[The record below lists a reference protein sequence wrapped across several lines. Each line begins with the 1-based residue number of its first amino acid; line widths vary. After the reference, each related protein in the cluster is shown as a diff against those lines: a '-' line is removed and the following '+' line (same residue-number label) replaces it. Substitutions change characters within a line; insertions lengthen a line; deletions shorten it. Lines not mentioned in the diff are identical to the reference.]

1 MSAQLGRIERPSL
14 DAYRGKRKLFL
25 VPLLAMPPEDAEDG
39 VAIVGKY
46 WEQAQRQ
53 VTSLEVGVGWVKH
66 VYHETLPEGG
76 DEGLRMLDASGEQG
90 SYNIAQTKCQAG
102 AVLEAA
108 EDAETLMET
117 MDLQRCLML
126 PFASPRVAAQLQ
138 QWMADAIRRR
148 NEYFIQR
155 IDETLGEDEVGLLLV
170 SERHQ
175 LQFPQDIEVFYVA
188 PPALDEYRRWV
199 DAWLARQRAA
209 QAEAMAAEGVDSE
222 GSENP

>member
-1 MSAQLGRIERPSL
+1 MAEQLGRIERPSL
-14 DAYRGKRKLFL
+14 EAYRGKRKLLL
-25 VPLLAMPPEDAEDG
+25 VPVLALPPDDAEDG
-39 VAIVGKY
+39 IAIVGKY
-46 WEQAQRQ
+46 WGQVRTQ
-53 VTSLEVGVGWVKH
+53 VTSLELRVGWVKH

-76 DEGLRMLDASGEQG
+76 EEGLKILEASGEQG
-90 SYNIAQTKCQAG
+90 SYALAQTRCQAG

-138 QWMADAIRRR
+138 QWMADAVRRR
-148 NEYFIQR
+148 NEHFTQR
-155 IDETLGEDEVGLLLV
+155 IDETLGEDEVGLLLAG
-170 SERHQ
+170 ERHH
-175 LQFPQDIEVFYVA
+175 LQFPTDIEVFYVA

-209 QAEAMAAEGVDSE
+209 QAGE
-222 GSENP
+222 GSP

>member
-1 MSAQLGRIERPSL
+1 MAEQLGRIERPSL
-14 DAYRGKRKLFL
+14 EAYRGKRKLLL
-25 VPLLAMPPEDAEDG
+25 VPVLALPPDDAEDG
-39 VAIVGKY
+39 IAIVGKY
-46 WEQAQRQ
+46 WEQVQTQ
-53 VTSLEVGVGWVKH
+53 VTSLELRVGWVKH

-76 DEGLRMLDASGEQG
+76 DEGLKILEASGEQG
-90 SYNIAQTKCQAG
+90 SYALAQTRCQAG

-138 QWMADAIRRR
+138 QWMADAVRRR
-148 NEYFIQR
+148 NEHFTQR
-155 IDETLGEDEVGLLLV
+155 IDETLGEDEVGLLLAG
-170 SERHQ
+170 ERHH

-209 QAEAMAAEGVDSE
+209 QAEEGDGES
-222 GSENP
+222 SP

>member
-1 MSAQLGRIERPSL
+1 MAEQLGRIERPSL
-14 DAYRGKRKLFL
+14 EAYRGKRKLLL
-25 VPLLAMPPEDAEDG
+25 VPVLALPPDDAEDG
-39 VAIVGKY
+39 IAIVGKY
-46 WEQAQRQ
+46 WEQVQTQ
-53 VTSLEVGVGWVKH
+53 VTSLELRLGWVKH

-76 DEGLRMLDASGEQG
+76 DEGLKILEASGEQG
-90 SYNIAQTKCQAG
+90 SYALAQTRCQAG

-138 QWMADAIRRR
+138 QWMADAVRRR
-148 NEYFIQR
+148 NEHFTQR
-155 IDETLGEDEVGLLLV
+155 IDETLGEDEVGLLLAG
-170 SERHQ
+170 ERHH

-209 QAEAMAAEGVDSE
+209 QAEEGDGES
-222 GSENP
+222 SP

>member
-1 MSAQLGRIERPSL
+1 MAEQLGRIERPSL
-14 DAYRGKRKLFL
+14 EAYRGKRKLLL
-25 VPLLAMPPEDAEDG
+25 VPVLALPPDDAEDG
-39 VAIVGKY
+39 IAIVGKY
-46 WEQAQRQ
+46 WEQVQTQ
-53 VTSLEVGVGWVKH
+53 VTSLELRVGWVKH

-76 DEGLRMLDASGEQG
+76 DEGLKILEASGEQG
-90 SYNIAQTKCQAG
+90 SYALAQTRCQAG

-138 QWMADAIRRR
+138 QWMTDAVRRR
-148 NEYFIQR
+148 NEHFTQR

-170 SERHQ
+170 GERHH

-209 QAEAMAAEGVDSE
+209 QADEGDEE
-222 GSENP
+222 GST

>member
-1 MSAQLGRIERPSL
+1 MAEQLGRIERPSL
-14 DAYRGKRKLFL
+14 EAYRGKRKLLL
-25 VPLLAMPPEDAEDG
+25 VPVLALPPDDAEDG
-39 VAIVGKY
+39 IAIVGKY
-46 WEQAQRQ
+46 WEQVQTQ
-53 VTSLEVGVGWVKH
+53 VTSLELRVGWVKH

-76 DEGLRMLDASGEQG
+76 DEGLKILEASGEQG
-90 SYNIAQTKCQAG
+90 SYALAQTRCQAG

-138 QWMADAIRRR
+138 QWMADAVRRR
-148 NEYFIQR
+148 NEHFTQR

-170 SERHQ
+170 GERHH

-188 PPALDEYRRWV
+188 PPALDEYRLWV

-209 QAEAMAAEGVDSE
+209 EAEEGDEE
-222 GSENP
+222 GSP

>member
-170 SERHQ
+170 SKRHQ

-199 DAWLARQRAA
+199 DAWLARQRAPK
-209 QAEAMAAEGVDSE
+209 GVDSE
-222 GSENP
+222 GSEDP

>member
-1 MSAQLGRIERPSL
+1 MAEQLGRIERPSL
-14 DAYRGKRKLFL
+14 EAYRGKRKLLL
-25 VPLLAMPPEDAEDG
+25 VPVLALPPDDAEDG
-39 VAIVGKY
+39 IAIVGKY
-46 WEQAQRQ
+46 WEQVQTQ
-53 VTSLEVGVGWVKH
+53 VTSLELRLGWVKH

-76 DEGLRMLDASGEQG
+76 DEGLKILEASGEQG
-90 SYNIAQTKCQAG
+90 SYALAQTRCQAG

-138 QWMADAIRRR
+138 QWMADAVRRR
-148 NEYFIQR
+148 NEHFTER
-155 IDETLGEDEVGLLLV
+155 IDETLSEDEVGLLLV
-170 SERHQ
+170 GERHQ

-209 QAEAMAAEGVDSE
+209 QAEEGDGEEAEDAS
-222 GSENP
+222 

>member
-1 MSAQLGRIERPSL
+1 MAEQLGRIERPSL
-14 DAYRGKRKLFL
+14 EAYRGKRKLLL
-25 VPLLAMPPEDAEDG
+25 VPVLALPPDDAEDG
-39 VAIVGKY
+39 IAIVGKY
-46 WEQAQRQ
+46 WEQVRTQ
-53 VTSLEVGVGWVKH
+53 VTSLELRLGWVKH

-76 DEGLRMLDASGEQG
+76 DEGLKILEASGEQG
-90 SYNIAQTKCQAG
+90 SYALAQTRCQAG

-138 QWMADAIRRR
+138 QWMADAVRRR
-148 NEYFIQR
+148 NEHFTQR
-155 IDETLGEDEVGLLLV
+155 IDETLGEDEVGLLLAG
-170 SERHQ
+170 ERHQ

-209 QAEAMAAEGVDSE
+209 QVEEGDGEEAEDAS
-222 GSENP
+222 

>member
-1 MSAQLGRIERPSL
+1 MAEQLGRIERPSL
-14 DAYRGKRKLFL
+14 EAYRGKRKLLL
-25 VPLLAMPPEDAEDG
+25 VPVLALPPDDAEDG
-39 VAIVGKY
+39 IAIVGKY
-46 WEQAQRQ
+46 WEQVQTQ
-53 VTSLEVGVGWVKH
+53 VTSLELRVGWVKH

-76 DEGLRMLDASGEQG
+76 DEGLKILEASGEQG
-90 SYNIAQTKCQAG
+90 SYALAQTRCQAG

-138 QWMADAIRRR
+138 QWMADAVRRR
-148 NEYFIQR
+148 NEHFTQR

-170 SERHQ
+170 GERHH

-209 QAEAMAAEGVDSE
+209 QAEEGDGE
-222 GSENP
+222 GSP

>member
-1 MSAQLGRIERPSL
+1 MAEQLGRIERPSL
-14 DAYRGKRKLFL
+14 EAYRGKRKLLL
-25 VPLLAMPPEDAEDG
+25 VPVLALPPDDAEDG
-39 VAIVGKY
+39 IAIVGKY
-46 WEQAQRQ
+46 WEQVQTQ
-53 VTSLEVGVGWVKH
+53 VTSLELRVGWVKH

-76 DEGLRMLDASGEQG
+76 DEGLKILEASGEQG
-90 SYNIAQTKCQAG
+90 SYALAQTRCQAG

-138 QWMADAIRRR
+138 QWMADAVRRR
-148 NEYFIQR
+148 NEHFTQR
-155 IDETLGEDEVGLLLV
+155 IDETLGEDEVGLLLAG
-170 SERHQ
+170 ERHH
-175 LQFPQDIEVFYVA
+175 LQFPTDIEVFYVA

-209 QAEAMAAEGVDSE
+209 QAEEGEGELMPPSE
-222 GSENP
+222 A

>member
-1 MSAQLGRIERPSL
+1 MAEQLGRIERPSL
-14 DAYRGKRKLFL
+14 EAYRGKRKLLL
-25 VPLLAMPPEDAEDG
+25 VPVLALPPDDAEDG
-39 VAIVGKY
+39 IAIVGKY
-46 WEQAQRQ
+46 WEQVQTQ
-53 VTSLEVGVGWVKH
+53 VTSLELRLGWVKH

-76 DEGLRMLDASGEQG
+76 DEGLKILEASGEQG
-90 SYNIAQTKCQAG
+90 SYALAQTRCQAG

-138 QWMADAIRRR
+138 QWMADAVRRR
-148 NEYFIQR
+148 NEHFTQR
-155 IDETLGEDEVGLLLV
+155 IDETLSEDEVGLLLV
-170 SERHQ
+170 GERHQ

-209 QAEAMAAEGVDSE
+209 QAEEGDGEEAEDAS
-222 GSENP
+222 

>member
-1 MSAQLGRIERPSL
+1 MAEQLGRIERPSL
-14 DAYRGKRKLFL
+14 EAYRGKRKLLL
-25 VPLLAMPPEDAEDG
+25 VPVLALPPDDAEDG
-39 VAIVGKY
+39 IAIVGKY
-46 WEQAQRQ
+46 WEQVQTQ
-53 VTSLEVGVGWVKH
+53 VTSLELRLGWVKH

-76 DEGLRMLDASGEQG
+76 DEGLKILEASGEQG
-90 SYNIAQTKCQAG
+90 SYALAQTRCQAG

-138 QWMADAIRRR
+138 QWMADAVRRR
-148 NEYFIQR
+148 NEHFTQR
-155 IDETLGEDEVGLLLV
+155 IDETLGEDEVGLLLAG
-170 SERHQ
+170 ERHH

-209 QAEAMAAEGVDSE
+209 QAEEGDGE
-222 GSENP
+222 GSP

>member
-1 MSAQLGRIERPSL
+1 MAEQLGRIERPSL
-14 DAYRGKRKLFL
+14 EAYRGKRKLLL
-25 VPLLAMPPEDAEDG
+25 VPVLALPPDDAEDG
-39 VAIVGKY
+39 IAIVGKY
-46 WEQAQRQ
+46 WEQVRTQ
-53 VTSLEVGVGWVKH
+53 VTSLELRLGWVKH

-76 DEGLRMLDASGEQG
+76 DEGLKILEASGEQG
-90 SYNIAQTKCQAG
+90 SYALTQTRCQAG

-117 MDLQRCLML
+117 MDLRRCLML

-138 QWMADAIRRR
+138 QWMADAVRRR
-148 NEYFIQR
+148 NEHFTER

-170 SERHQ
+170 GERHQ
-175 LQFPQDIEVFYVA
+175 LQFPTDIEVFYVA

-209 QAEAMAAEGVDSE
+209 QAEAMAGEEAS
-222 GSENP
+222 

>member
-1 MSAQLGRIERPSL
+1 MAEQLGRIERPSL
-14 DAYRGKRKLFL
+14 EAYRGKRKLLL
-25 VPLLAMPPEDAEDG
+25 VPVLALPPDDAEDG
-39 VAIVGKY
+39 IAIVGKY
-46 WEQAQRQ
+46 WEQVQTQ
-53 VTSLEVGVGWVKH
+53 VTSLELRLGWVKH

-76 DEGLRMLDASGEQG
+76 DEGLKILEASGEQG
-90 SYNIAQTKCQAG
+90 SYALAQTRCQAG

-138 QWMADAIRRR
+138 QWMADAVRRR
-148 NEYFIQR
+148 NEHFTER
-155 IDETLGEDEVGLLLV
+155 IDETLSEDEVGLLLV
-170 SERHQ
+170 GERHQ

-209 QAEAMAAEGVDSE
+209 QAEEGDGE
-222 GSENP
+222 KGSP

>member
-1 MSAQLGRIERPSL
+1 MAEQLGRIERPSL
-14 DAYRGKRKLFL
+14 EAYRGKRKLLL
-25 VPLLAMPPEDAEDG
+25 VPVLALPPDDAEDG
-39 VAIVGKY
+39 IAIVGKY
-46 WEQAQRQ
+46 WEQVQTQ
-53 VTSLEVGVGWVKH
+53 VTSLELRLGWVKH

-76 DEGLRMLDASGEQG
+76 DEGLKILEASGEQG
-90 SYNIAQTKCQAG
+90 SYALAQTRCQAG

-138 QWMADAIRRR
+138 QWMADAVRRR
-148 NEYFIQR
+148 NEHFTQR
-155 IDETLGEDEVGLLLV
+155 IDETLGEDEVGLLLAG
-170 SERHQ
+170 ERHH
-175 LQFPQDIEVFYVA
+175 LQFPRDIEVFYVA

-209 QAEAMAAEGVDSE
+209 QAEEGDGES
-222 GSENP
+222 SP